1 MIWTLHQAANCIIF
15 TDYILW
21 LYLQIF
27 YESNLYPVLL
37 LMMLFTELRELI
49 IQAHIFQVQYIRD
62 CKKVYGR
69 ILNNNNVESSTQ
81 TKSTLQSEKIWKE
94 LYPEEPFELAF
105 TRTSDIAMDVNL
117 GAAEDITYDLV
128 SAVKRQSSFYYQVLV
143 QSLFQYICCIPMW
156 YKIIVWLINS
166 KFYNF
171 KLYFISLYTERPTI
185 IFEQHTTDVHLD

>member
-1 MIWTLHQAANCIIF
+1 
-15 TDYILW
+15 
-21 LYLQIF
+21 
-27 YESNLYPVLL
+27 
-37 LMMLFTELRELI
+37 MLFTELRELI

-143 QSLFQYICCIPMW
+143 QSLFQYICCIPM
-156 YKIIVWLINS
+156 
-166 KFYNF
+166 
-171 KLYFISLYTERPTI
+171 
-185 IFEQHTTDVHLD
+185 